1 MRARLALSAL
11 AVTLVTALVSSPTA
25 TGRGKS
31 LPTVRQET
39 APALAPG
46 VSGTTIRVGLHAPLT
61 GASPV
66 PSDSVEKGKDL
77 LFRWMKS
84 RGRDIFSRNVEVV
97 LRNDQYN
104 PSTAVSVCKEMVAKE
119 NVFMLIGFHGVDQI
133 QACARYAASVGVPY
147 VSPGVTRLVL
157 NQLDNYFAVS
167 MTWPAQ
173 SRLLADMLIDL
184 YGAKQRKNGIVSTD
198 TPNNQGA
205 HDRFVAEMTR
215 RGATVDYDRSVPKT
229 AGVSEARIVVEEMKA
244 MGIQNVYVLVTPV
257 FFIHLIAAANDRDYL
272 PNWTTIAS
280 GIASDTVTNVGCGGG
295 DSLDGTRSLS
305 NYPAVAESDRF
316 DAAFRNASRK
326 FYPSKT
332 PDDFMWQLWAL
343 DKVIVKMLRRAGSEL
358 GRERFINR
366 VERSDRI
373 FTGIGP
379 TLRFEPDDHFGA
391 RDTHVLK
398 ADCTDRKWHTV
409 GSFVRDF

>member
-1 MRARLALSAL
+1 MALL
-11 AVTLVTALVSSPTA
+11 TVAVTLVAALLSPSPA
-25 TGRGKS
+25 GGRTES
-31 LPTVRQET
+31 LPTVRRGT
-39 APALAPG
+39 APVVTPG
-46 VSGTTIRVGLHAPLT
+46 VSRTTIRVGLHAPLS

-84 RGRDIFSRNVEVV
+84 GGRDIFGRDVEVV

-104 PSTAVSVCKEMVAKE
+104 PSAAVSVCKEMVE
-119 NVFMLIGFHGVDQI
+119 QEDVFMLIGFHGVDQI

-167 MTWPAQ
+167 MTWPSQ
-173 SRLLADMLIDL
+173 SRLLADMFVDRL
-184 YGAKQRKNGIVSTD
+184 GAKQRKNGIVSTD

-244 MGIQNVYVLVTPV
+244 MGIENVNVLVTPV
-257 FFIHLIAAANDRDYL
+257 FFIQLIAAANERDYM
-272 PNWTTIAS
+272 PVWTSVAS
-280 GIASDTVTNVGCGGG
+280 GIASDTVTNVGCGSG
-295 DSLDGTRSLS
+295 DSIDGARSLS

-316 DAAFRNASRK
+316 DAGFRNASRK

-332 PDDFMWQLWAL
+332 PDDYMWQLWAL
-343 DKVIVKMLRRAGSEL
+343 DRVLVKMFRRAGDEL
-358 GRERFINR
+358 GRQRFIRR
-366 VERSDRI
+366 VERTDRL

-379 TLRFEPDDHFGA
+379 TLRFEPNDHFGA

-409 GSFVRDF
+409 RSFVRDF